1 MTEGEGKKK
10 IKFRNYQPRDVSL
23 AKKQKGEED
32 DAVAVEADAKDME
45 KVPET
50 IQEKPVDIIQ
60 AELEQCSTSELNILP
75 KNNNWDLKQ
84 ILAPKMERLQ
94 KRTQRAIVDIL
105 REKLA
110 AEGNTDSDAE
120 SETFE

>member
-1 MTEGEGKKK
+1 MSEGDNKKK

-23 AKKQKGEED
+23 AKKQREEGD
-32 DAVAVEADAKDME
+32 DAVAAEADIKKVED
-45 KVPET
+45 VPET
-50 IQEKPVDIIQ
+50 TQEKPVDIIQ
-60 AELEQCSTSELNILP
+60 AELEQCSTTELNILP

-84 ILAPKMERLQ
+84 LLAPKMERLQ

-110 AEGNTDSDAE
+110 TEGNTDSGEE
-120 SETFE
+120 SDTNE

>member
-1 MTEGEGKKK
+1 MTDTEKKSK

-23 AKKQKGEED
+23 VKKQKSEEET
-32 DAVAVEADAKDME
+32 AVVAENTEAE
-45 KVPET
+45 KPET
-50 IQEKPVDIIQ
+50 DKQKPVDVIL
-60 AELEQCSTSELNILP
+60 AELEECATTELNILP

-84 ILAPKMERLQ
+84 ILAPKMEKLQ

-110 AEGNTDSDAE
+110 AEGGTDSDEE
-120 SETFE
+120 SENE